1 MRPPCCRRRS
11 ALSFRSPRGTR
22 AAGAAALVDAPAL
35 PAAGSGGAMLLW
47 TAALVVGEGNV

>member
-35 PAAGSGGAMLLW
+35 PAAVGGAMLLW
-47 TAALVVGEGNV
+47 TALSSEGNVGS